1 MSAEN
6 SAADPSQAQPLAD
19 LVEELGPGLLTAASG
34 SHPESEVART
44 LVEIW
49 RSGPPYA
56 AAAEQARARL
66 SCDRTSDHP
75 SDPSDVEVD
84 AGRLAAVHRL
94 AQTYRAGTRRR
105 RRTGTVGAVAALLV
119 LVALAVVIIPR
130 LGAPTTSTPV
140 QTTTTSSAA
149 STPAPTKPTPAPT
162 KPTPTAPS
170 TTQQYEPDCR
180 AQECLPDD
188 AGGWRNGVL
197 EAAYERLDPDD
208 EFATDDIIAA
218 TRLGSDRDGELLT
231 VVVVGPSTATTAVV
245 WTTTDDT
252 RVPDC
257 GATVR
262 ATCEETTTDGGEQ
275 VSLARSE
282 RVIEA
287 RYTSGSVVV
296 QVMISR
302 DGPPLQ
308 VTTAEALSFVT
319 DERLRLPS

>member
-34 SHPESEVART
+34 PHPESEVAQT

-49 RSGPPYA
+49 HGGPPYA
-56 AAAEQARARL
+56 AAAELARARL
-66 SCDRTSDHP
+66 SRDRTVDHLAG
-75 SDPSDVEVD
+75 PSDVEVD

-105 RRTGTVGAVAALLV
+105 RRTATVGAVAALLV

-130 LGAPTTSTPV
+130 LGTPTTSTPA

-149 STPAPTKPTPAPT
+149 STPAPTKPTP
-162 KPTPTAPS
+162 TAPS
-170 TTQQYEPDCR
+170 TTQQHEPDCR

-197 EAAYERLDPDD
+197 EAVYERLDPDD

-262 ATCEETTTDGGEQ
+262 ATCEETTADGGEQ

-319 DERLRLPS
+319 DERLRLPD